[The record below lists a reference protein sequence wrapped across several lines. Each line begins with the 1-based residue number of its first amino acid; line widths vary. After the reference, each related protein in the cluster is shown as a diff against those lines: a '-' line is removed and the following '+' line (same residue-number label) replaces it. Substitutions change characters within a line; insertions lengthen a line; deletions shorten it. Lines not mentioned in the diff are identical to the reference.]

1 MFSAGAAAQTST
13 ERAFPDTLAGQAYVA
28 RVGARVVVHHAPRD
42 SLVAREV
49 LSVLDRQSRLPGLPD
64 SLPSGV
70 HVYLTHGPEA
80 FDEITGGAVPEW
92 RAGVAIPSLNMLAIP
107 LGEGTRILN
116 LEGRRTLRH
125 EWAHLGLAAAID
137 GLRAPRWFTEG
148 YAQWASAG
156 FDASEAWKLRVL
168 MALSRTPPM
177 DSLTLQWP
185 RGRAQADVAYL
196 LSASAVTYLLQESG
210 ERGLAIF
217 VERWRDERSFESAFR
232 RTFGVTTS
240 QFEEDWKKHVKS
252 RYGWLFVFSHST
264 LFWMLLALVLLFMLR
279 IRRGRDREQ
288 MARLRAGEPPD
299 QPAYWD
305 EAEDDSGPVGPISG
319 VDKEP

>member
-305 EAEDDSGPVGPISG
+305 EAEDDSGPVEPISG